1 LKFLT
6 YITTIMVNHTGK
18 KIAILG
24 SGYGLTEL
32 FPVLDSFS
40 DVKTYFMKPR
50 ISSIHKDLTLP
61 NFTEFK
67 SFDSIL
73 SDHEIRLV
81 FLALP
86 PAQHL
91 NYFEELSRN
100 GKSVYLEKPVGL
112 NQAEAQKISQ
122 ISSESNKNLYIG
134 FQFRFDP
141 GLEFFVQQTDEIRKS
156 NPNFKVAVVWEIAE
170 IGNSKKSWKLEIDSG
185 GGVFRDHL
193 CHMIDYIRNSLEF
206 GDDNHISNMLQL
218 KSDPSKLLNQ
228 VVLESDRLSISIC
241 RGSFEKS
248 SWSVTISNGGDIR
261 KISSFYPFTLDSYK
275 FEFGELGCTTEV
287 EHDWNLKKLTLRKT
301 SRFIESRK
309 IALQHYADKVFEN
322 EETGLPESERLL
334 LPSIADAVY
343 TQKISDKLISVKS
356 SNF

>member
-1 LKFLT
+1 
-6 YITTIMVNHTGK
+6 MVNHTGK

-24 SGYGLTEL
+24 NGYGLTEL

-40 DVKTYFMKPR
+40 DVKTYFMNPR
-50 ISSIHKDLTLP
+50 FSSMQKDLTLP
-61 NFTEFK
+61 NFAEFK
-67 SFDSIL
+67 SFNSIL

-91 NYFEELSRN
+91 NYFEELSKN

-112 NQAEAQKISQ
+112 NQAEAERIAQ
-122 ISSESNKNLYIG
+122 ISNESKNNLYIG

-141 GLEFFVQQTDEIRKS
+141 GLEFFVKQTNEIRKN

-170 IGNSKKSWKLEIDSG
+170 LGNSKKSWKLEIDSG

-206 GDDNHISNMLQL
+206 GDDNHISNNLQL
-218 KSDPSKLLNQ
+218 KSDPHKLLNQ
-228 VVLESDRLSISIC
+228 VVLESDRLSISIR
-241 RGSFEKS
+241 RGGFEKS
-248 SWSVTISNGGDIR
+248 SWSVSISSDEDVR
-261 KISSFYPFTLDSYK
+261 KISAFFPFSLDSYK
-275 FEFGELGCTTEV
+275 FDFGELGCTTEV
-287 EHDWNLKKLTLRKT
+287 EHEWNLRKLLLCKKSHFK
-301 SRFIESRK
+301 ESRK
-309 IALQHYADKVFEN
+309 IALQKYIDKVFEN

-334 LPSIADAVY
+334 LPSIDDAVY
-343 TQKISDKLISVKS
+343 TQKVSDKLIYVKS